1 MRILPRTVPSMQL
14 GARLVLTLVLLIG
27 WLSLAPATLLAAPVS
42 WVEVT
47 PTELGRQWWDEGSLR
62 RNRAGYLTVLSR
74 FQPPETENGPSI
86 GSLYVMELDC
96 GQGLYR
102 DVSVNGLPRW
112 GAAWQLSEGD
122 ALSEQV
128 LRQACAAPLS

>member
-1 MRILPRTVPSMQL
+1 MTVPPSTMPSSIL
-14 GARLVLTLVLLIG
+14 RGWWVLPLMLLIG
-27 WLSLAPATLLAAPVS
+27 WLSFAPASLAAPVS

-74 FQPPETENGPSI
+74 FQPPETENGPAV

-102 DVSVNGLPRW
+102 DISINGLPRW

>member
-1 MRILPRTVPSMQL
+1 MPSSILR
-14 GARLVLTLVLLIG
+14 GWWVLPLMLLIG
-27 WLSLAPATLLAAPVS
+27 WLSFAPASLAAPVS

-74 FQPPETENGPSI
+74 FQPPETENGPAV

-102 DVSVNGLPRW
+102 DISINGLPRW